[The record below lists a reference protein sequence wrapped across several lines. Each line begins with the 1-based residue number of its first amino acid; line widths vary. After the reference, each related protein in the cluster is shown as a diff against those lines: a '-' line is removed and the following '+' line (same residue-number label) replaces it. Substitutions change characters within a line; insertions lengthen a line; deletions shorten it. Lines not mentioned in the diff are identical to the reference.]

1 MRQNASRDEQETT
14 KSHQESQSSLHPAR
28 KGKTGPCRQLGS
40 SCPASS
46 MRKHGLT
53 GVASSLPFT
62 LTLLLEIPMR
72 AEVRSSSAASARLG
86 AASLPVGPH
95 ADPGNQ
101 AEQGNPIRSSHQDSS
116 SLWRATL
123 QKNLTSWRHRASTR
137 EVSPT
142 KKARTVPGWE
152 EFLDALSAKY
162 VVLSD
167 PGFGL
172 QQELRSS
179 PQARSDFLALNLTTP
194 DTLHYD
200 PEHGKLH
207 ERTLYYLADKFI
219 DFMNTCN
226 LCQDIFLFMGI
237 YANNT
242 LQNLS
247 SVSIRLTGVA

>member
-1 MRQNASRDEQETT
+1 
-14 KSHQESQSSLHPAR
+14 
-28 KGKTGPCRQLGS
+28 
-40 SCPASS
+40 
-46 MRKHGLT
+46 
-53 GVASSLPFT
+53 
-62 LTLLLEIPMR
+62 MR

-86 AASLPVGPH
+86 AASLPVGPRKPSWARKPH
-95 ADPGNQ
+95 QKFSPRQFVIVARNTPEELDL
-101 AEQGNPIRSSHQDSS
+101 IR
-116 SLWRATL
+116 
-123 QKNLTSWRHRASTR
+123 RHRASTR

-207 ERTLYYLADKFI
+207 ERTLHYLADKFI
-219 DFMNTCN
+219 DFMNTSN

-247 SVSIRLTGVA
+247 SVSICLTGVA